1 MIKKNLLWNCALLK
15 TTMITIFVRGPHTC
29 VSVNMKNN
37 IYKMVHSTERT
48 VGLVHSIERTVG
60 LDIYWV
66 NALYLYGEDFV
77 FV

>member
-48 VGLVHSIERTVG
+48 VGL
-60 LDIYWV
+60 DIYWV